1 MTNQNNIN
9 QFHLFSSPVFMVEKP
24 NFLKT
29 TRKVAKKF
37 IDKRKKEI
45 DLDPN
50 FPVYMTDNM
59 YLDPEIREF
68 SDFVSHS
75 AWKILESQGY
85 AMQFFNTYFTE
96 MWVQEHH
103 KGSSMDRHIHGN
115 GALISG
121 FYFLNCPDT
130 AKVLFHD
137 VRDAKV
143 ITSLPEQDPTQI
155 THASNIVNFPA
166 KNGLLIFSNSW
177 LPHSFTKNTE
187 NIPLTFI
194 HFNIAISAIQQNNSC
209 KLPEVEII

>member
-1 MTNQNNIN
+1 MSNQNNIN

-24 NFLKT
+24 DFLKV
-29 TRKVAKKF
+29 TRKIAKKF
-37 IDKRKKEI
+37 IDKRKKEVE
-45 DLDPN
+45 LDHN
-50 FPVYMTDNM
+50 FPVYMTENM
-59 YLDPEIREF
+59 NADPHMLEF
-68 SDFVSHS
+68 SEFVAQS

-96 MWVQEHH
+96 MWAQEHH

-121 FYFLNCPDT
+121 FYFLNCPDN
-130 AKVLFHD
+130 AKVIFHD

-143 ITSLPEQDPTQI
+143 ITSLPEQDATQI
-155 THASNIVNFPA
+155 THASNMVNFPVT
-166 KNGLLIFSNSW
+166 NGLLVFSNSW

-194 HFNIAISAIQQNNSC
+194 HFNIAVSAIQQQNVC
-209 KLPEVEII
+209 QTPQVEII